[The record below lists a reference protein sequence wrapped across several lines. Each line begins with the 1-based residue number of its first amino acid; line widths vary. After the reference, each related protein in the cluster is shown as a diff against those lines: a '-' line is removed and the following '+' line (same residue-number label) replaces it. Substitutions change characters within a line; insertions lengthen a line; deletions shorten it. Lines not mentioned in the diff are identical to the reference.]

1 MPIYNQ
7 IGIQN
12 SNKEPTRI
20 PPARKLFQARKARI
34 ARIEPLQIIS
44 NVVMGTIY
52 NETGSRCMGS
62 NPYMTEGIAYRPL
75 LP

>member
-1 MPIYNQ
+1 MYSQ

-20 PPARKLFQARKARI
+20 PPARKLFQARNARI

-44 NVVMGTIY
+44 NVVISTMY
-52 NETGSRCMGS
+52 NETISG
-62 NPYMTEGIAYRPL
+62 
-75 LP
+75 

>member
-1 MPIYNQ
+1 MYNQ

-20 PPARKLFQARKARI
+20 PPARKLLKARKARI

-44 NVVMGTIY
+44 NFVMQTIY
-52 NETGSRCMGS
+52 NK
-62 NPYMTEGIAYRPL
+62 MTL
-75 LP
+75 S

>member
-1 MPIYNQ
+1 MYSQ

-44 NVVMGTIY
+44 NVVIVTMY
-52 NETGSRCMGS
+52 NKMVFG
-62 NPYMTEGIAYRPL
+62 
-75 LP
+75 